1 MADRSTSIE
10 TPVDTGRDDVGWF
23 TKGASHSKECA
34 HSWWGCN
41 RVCLDSRRFGKGALL
56 IGDLATRAAK
66 AAGGPTDDRGTGAA
80 VVAVGGDHDGFVSV
94 GDQSGS
100 ENPEPFAVDAVVVRD
115 EHSCRLFGHGR
126 RYSSSGS
133 VPARSL
139 ALSLTVRAPIAPPA
153 LRFRARSAPA
163 CSGVQ
168 PSTM

>member
-1 MADRSTSIE
+1 MA
-10 TPVDTGRDDVGWF
+10 RDAFVQ
-23 TKGASHSKECA
+23 HSP
-34 HSWWGCN
+34 W
-41 RVCLDSRRFGKGALL
+41 
-56 IGDLATRAAK
+56 
-66 AAGGPTDDRGTGAA
+66 
-80 VVAVGGDHDGFVSV
+80 GGDGGAEG
-94 GDQSGS
+94 GDQFVQEEG
-100 ENPEPFAVDAVVVRD
+100 VDAVVVRD

-163 CSGVQ
+163 CSGIQ